1 MRRILFCAIF
11 ALVALVA
18 AMPARAQFTIDRVE
32 PKKESI
38 NFTTADTLKKTTA
51 DPEYFSRARYRAERA
66 AIRKERNTLEIT
78 SGLQGTLT
86 SYNDPWVDVSGGDN
100 SIAIVASLYLN
111 HKFTKNLFSV
121 ETKFE
126 GKFGYNRMKVEMPMF
141 DPATGDAMEDEAGN
155 QLMDR
160 EGIWFKNQD
169 EFSIQISPSWKM
181 SKNWSYGATLKF
193 RSQIAKGYVSR
204 TEQDRKDLKSSF
216 MTPGYLDLSVGLKY
230 ACPSKKFP
238 IKVDLSPLALSAV
251 YANNSWIRREQYDGN
266 GNRIKK
272 AFNYGIEDPDKS
284 AKYEGGSSIQLDFD
298 RTFGKNEYLRYRT
311 TLFSFWGWITNLGL
325 DNKVKRWDAYKEA
338 LEAWDGNI
346 KTKPRLPIHPTVRW
360 ENTIDI
366 KATKFLTTS
375 ISFQLYYNRAQ
386 NTSIQ
391 TKTLLSVGLSY
402 TFKNK

>member
-1 MRRILFCAIF
+1 MRRDLFCAIF
-11 ALVALVA
+11 ALMTLVVV
-18 AMPARAQFTIDRVE
+18 MPARAQFTIDRVE

-38 NFTTADTLKKTTA
+38 NFTTADTLKQTTA
-51 DPEYFSRARYRAERA
+51 DTEYFSRARYRAERA

-100 SIAIVASLYLN
+100 SIAIVANLYLY

-141 DPATGDAMEDEAGN
+141 DAAGDAMVDEAGN

-169 EFSIQISPSWKM
+169 EFSVQISPSWKM

-204 TEQDRKDLKSSF
+204 TEQERKDLKSSF

-230 ACPSKKFP
+230 ACPSEKFP
-238 IKVDLSPLALSAV
+238 IKVDLSPLAMSAV
-251 YANNSWIRREQYDGN
+251 YANNSWIRREQFNEDGD
-266 GNRIKK
+266 RIKK

>member
-51 DPEYFSRARYRAERA
+51 DTEYFSRARYRAERA

-141 DPATGDAMEDEAGN
+141 DATTGDAMVDEAGN

-204 TEQDRKDLKSSF
+204 TEQERKDLKSSF

-251 YANNSWIRREQYDGN
+251 YANNSWIRREQYDED

>member
-51 DPEYFSRARYRAERA
+51 DTEYFSRARYRAERA

-141 DPATGDAMEDEAGN
+141 DAATGDAMVDEAGN

-204 TEQDRKDLKSSF
+204 TEQERKDLKSSF

-251 YANNSWIRREQYDGN
+251 YANNSWIRCEQYDED

>member
-51 DPEYFSRARYRAERA
+51 DTEYFSRARYRAERA

-141 DPATGDAMEDEAGN
+141 DAATGDAMVDEAGN

-181 SKNWSYGATLKF
+181 SKNWSYGATFKF

-204 TEQDRKDLKSSF
+204 TEQERKDLKSSF

-251 YANNSWIRREQYDGN
+251 YANNSWIRREQYDED

>member
-1 MRRILFCAIF
+1 MKRILFCAIF
-11 ALVALVA
+11 AILAMMGAL
-18 AMPARAQFTIDRVE
+18 PASAQFTIDRIE
-32 PKKESI
+32 PKRESI
-38 NFTTADTLKKTTA
+38 NFRTADTLKRTTA
-51 DPEYFSRARYRAERA
+51 EASYFSLPRYRAERA

-100 SIAIVASLYLN
+100 SIAVVANLFVK
-111 HKFTKNLFSV
+111 HTFTKNLFSV

-141 DPATGDAMEDEAGN
+141 DLEGNAIVDEAGN
-155 QLMDR
+155 TIMNR
-160 EGIWFKNQD
+160 EGVWFKNQD
-169 EFSIQISPSWKM
+169 EFALQIAPSWKM
-181 SKNWSYGATLKF
+181 SKNWSYGATFKF
-193 RSQIAKGYVSR
+193 RSQIAKGYKSR
-204 TEQDRKDLKSSF
+204 TEQERKDLKSSF

-230 ACPSKKFP
+230 TCPSKKVP
-238 IKVDLSPLALSAV
+238 IKLDLSPLALSAT
-251 YANNSWIRREQYDGN
+251 YANNSWIRREQYDAD

-284 AKYEGGSSIQLDFD
+284 SKYEGGSSIQIDFD
-298 RTFGKNEYLRYRT
+298 RTFGQNGYLRYRT

-325 DNKVKRWDAYKEA
+325 ENKISRWDEYKAA
-338 LEAWDGNI
+338 LEEWDGNI

>member
-51 DPEYFSRARYRAERA
+51 DTEYFSRARYRAERA

-141 DPATGDAMEDEAGN
+141 DATTGDAMVDEAGN

-204 TEQDRKDLKSSF
+204 TEQERKDLKSSF

-251 YANNSWIRREQYDGN
+251 YANNSWIRREQYDGD

>member
-11 ALVALVA
+11 AFVALVA

-51 DPEYFSRARYRAERA
+51 DTEYFSRARYRAERA

-141 DPATGDAMEDEAGN
+141 DAATGDAMVDEAGN

-204 TEQDRKDLKSSF
+204 TEQERKDLKSSF

-366 KATKFLTTS
+366 KATRFLTTS

>member
-1 MRRILFCAIF
+1 M
-11 ALVALVA
+11 V
-18 AMPARAQFTIDRVE
+18 
-32 PKKESI
+32 
-38 NFTTADTLKKTTA
+38 
-51 DPEYFSRARYRAERA
+51 
-66 AIRKERNTLEIT
+66 
-78 SGLQGTLT
+78 
-86 SYNDPWVDVSGGDN
+86 
-100 SIAIVASLYLN
+100 
-111 HKFTKNLFSV
+111 
-121 ETKFE
+121 
-126 GKFGYNRMKVEMPMF
+126 
-141 DPATGDAMEDEAGN
+141 DEAGN

-204 TEQDRKDLKSSF
+204 TEQERKDLKSSF

-251 YANNSWIRREQYDGN
+251 YANNSWIRREQYDED

>member
-51 DPEYFSRARYRAERA
+51 DTEYFSRARYRAERA

-141 DPATGDAMEDEAGN
+141 DAATGDAMVDEAGN

-204 TEQDRKDLKSSF
+204 TEQERKDLKSSF

>member
-1 MRRILFCAIF
+1 MKRNLICAIF
-11 ALVALVA
+11 ALMALAVVL
-18 AMPARAQFTIDRVE
+18 PAHAQFTIDRVE
-32 PKKESI
+32 AKKESI
-38 NFTTADTLKKTTA
+38 NFTTADTLKQTA
-51 DPEYFSRARYRAERA
+51 ADMEYFSRARYRAERA

-100 SIAIVASLYLN
+100 SIALVANLYIY

-141 DPATGDAMEDEAGN
+141 DAAGDAMVDEAGN

-169 EFSIQISPSWKM
+169 EFAVQISPSWKM
-181 SKNWSYGATLKF
+181 SKNWSYGATVKF
-193 RSQIAKGYVSR
+193 RTQIANGYVSR
-204 TEQDRKDLKSSF
+204 TEQERKDLKSSF

-230 ACPSKKFP
+230 ACPSAKFP
-238 IKVDLSPLALSAV
+238 IKLDLSPLALSAT
-251 YANNSWIRREQYDGN
+251 YANNSWIRREQLDEE

-284 AKYEGGSSIQLDFD
+284 SKYEGGSSVQIDFD
-298 RTFGKNEYLRYRT
+298 RTFGKNGYLRYRT

-325 DNKVKRWDAYKEA
+325 DNKIKRWDEYNAALKE
-338 LEAWDGNI
+338 WDGNI

-366 KATKFLTTS
+366 KATRFLTTS
-375 ISFQLYYNRAQ
+375 VSFQLYYNRAQ

>member
-51 DPEYFSRARYRAERA
+51 DTEYFSRARYRAERA

-141 DPATGDAMEDEAGN
+141 DAATGDAMVDEAGN

-204 TEQDRKDLKSSF
+204 TEQERKDLKSSF

-251 YANNSWIRREQYDGN
+251 YANNSWIRREQYDED

>member
-51 DPEYFSRARYRAERA
+51 DTEYFSRARYRAERA

-141 DPATGDAMEDEAGN
+141 DATTGDAMVDEAGN

-204 TEQDRKDLKSSF
+204 TEQERKDLKSSF

-251 YANNSWIRREQYDGN
+251 FANNSWIRREQYDGD

>member
-51 DPEYFSRARYRAERA
+51 DTEYFSRARYRAERA

-141 DPATGDAMEDEAGN
+141 DAATGDAMVDEAGN

-181 SKNWSYGATLKF
+181 SKNWSYGATFKF

-204 TEQDRKDLKSSF
+204 TEQERKDLKSSF

>member
-11 ALVALVA
+11 ALVVLVA

-51 DPEYFSRARYRAERA
+51 DTEYFSRARYRAERA

-141 DPATGDAMEDEAGN
+141 DAATGDAMVDEAGN

-181 SKNWSYGATLKF
+181 SKNWSYGATFKF

-204 TEQDRKDLKSSF
+204 TEQERKDLKSSF

-251 YANNSWIRREQYDGN
+251 YANNSWIRREQYDED

-366 KATKFLTTS
+366 KATRFLTTS

>member
-51 DPEYFSRARYRAERA
+51 DTEYFSRARYRAERA

-141 DPATGDAMEDEAGN
+141 DATTGDAMVDEAGN

-204 TEQDRKDLKSSF
+204 TEQERKDLKSSF

-251 YANNSWIRREQYDGN
+251 YANNSWIRREQYDGD

-366 KATKFLTTS
+366 KATRFLTTS

>member
-1 MRRILFCAIF
+1 MRRVLFCAIF

-51 DPEYFSRARYRAERA
+51 DTEYFSRARYRAERA

-141 DPATGDAMEDEAGN
+141 DATTGDAMVDEAGN

-204 TEQDRKDLKSSF
+204 TEQERKDLKSSF

>member
-51 DPEYFSRARYRAERA
+51 DTEYFSRARYRAERA

-141 DPATGDAMEDEAGN
+141 DAATGDAMVDEAGN

-204 TEQDRKDLKSSF
+204 TEQERKDLKSSF

-251 YANNSWIRREQYDGN
+251 YANNSWIRREQYDED

-366 KATKFLTTS
+366 KATRFLTTS

>member
-51 DPEYFSRARYRAERA
+51 DTEYFSRARYRAERA

-141 DPATGDAMEDEAGN
+141 DAATGDAMVDEAGN

-204 TEQDRKDLKSSF
+204 TEQERKDLKSSF

-251 YANNSWIRREQYDGN
+251 YANNSWIRREQYDED

-284 AKYEGGSSIQLDFD
+284 SKYEGGSSIQIDFD
-298 RTFGKNEYLRYRT
+298 RTFGKSEYLRYRT

-325 DNKVKRWDAYKEA
+325 DNKVRKWDDYKQA
-338 LEAWDGNI
+338 LEEWDGNI
-346 KTKPRLPIHPTVRW
+346 KHKPRLPIHPTVRW

>member
-51 DPEYFSRARYRAERA
+51 DTEYFSRARYRAERA

-141 DPATGDAMEDEAGN
+141 DATTGDAMVDEAGN

-204 TEQDRKDLKSSF
+204 TEQERKDLKSSF

-251 YANNSWIRREQYDGN
+251 YANNSWIRREQYDGK